1 MIMTI
6 MVIHNAHVQ
15 LKIFTP
21 VHFRPPAP
29 PHVDENEDDNG
40 DSDEAHD
47 NFDHLLRLLL
57 LPILRM
63 IMHIM
68 MTLTISTQPTAVPLL
83 LPNGD
88 EEDQWSHIQVSYLPN

>member
-47 NFDHLLRLLL
+47 DFDHLLSLLL
-57 LPILRM
+57 LPILMRNEDDYA
-63 IMHIM
+63 HNDDFDNFH
-68 MTLTISTQPTAVPLL
+68 SAHCRPPAPL
-83 LPNGD
+83 
-88 EEDQWSHIQVSYLPN
+88 QW